1 MDLDLGIINSNI
13 LSLVMSTMVDDGV
26 NLIRSYLPHLR
37 VSIKENLHK
46 TGTDYAINAGK
57 AAQDNYI
64 RLILSFLPG
73 IGIVAEEGELNI
85 PCTIP
90 GHDIFFT
97 IDPDDGSKALARR
110 QSYNIGSML
119 SLVYD
124 GEVVAAC
131 IGDVMTRETYVFK
144 PISGSIIG
152 RISKISEVGFY
163 EELRIDRDKN
173 LSDQRLLLTEMPSGY
188 SANAELLIEQVSDG
202 VGLFKSYEIESGS
215 IGIMMARLWKGEVGG
230 MLLAPCYETPWDRCP
245 VYGINKR
252 MGFVGL
258 NADKFPDIEVV
269 NTPNT
274 REGIPRDFDLLIVH
288 ESRIEEVEE
297 YFNNQA

>member
-1 MDLDLGIINSNI
+1 
-13 LSLVMSTMVDDGV
+13 
-26 NLIRSYLPHLR
+26 
-37 VSIKENLHK
+37 
-46 TGTDYAINAGK
+46 
-57 AAQDNYI
+57 
-64 RLILSFLPG
+64 
-73 IGIVAEEGELNI
+73 
-85 PCTIP
+85 
-90 GHDIFFT
+90 
-97 IDPDDGSKALARR
+97 
-110 QSYNIGSML
+110 
-119 SLVYD
+119 
-124 GEVVAAC
+124 
-131 IGDVMTRETYVFK
+131 MTREIYLFK
-144 PISGSIIG
+144 PISGSFIR
-152 RISKISEVGFY
+152 RISKISELGFY
-163 EELRIDRDKN
+163 EDLIINCHRK
-173 LSDQRLLLTEMPSGY
+173 LSVQRLLLTEMPSVY
-188 SANAELLIEQVSDG
+188 SPSAEFLIERISNG